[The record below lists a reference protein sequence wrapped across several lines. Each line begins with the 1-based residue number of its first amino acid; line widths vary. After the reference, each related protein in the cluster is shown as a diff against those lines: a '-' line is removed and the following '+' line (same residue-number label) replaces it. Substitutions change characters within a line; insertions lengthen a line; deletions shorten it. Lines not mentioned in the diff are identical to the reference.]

1 MSFTNTVDVLI
12 DDTSTRM
19 GFVGPPPPTRIPFA
33 RVGVGNS
40 GDDRSYGRFCQD
52 TMKSGHKDTKNTRLT
67 IPLKIAHTLRHA
79 NINCRNPGD
88 ATRSMGD
95 KAYVNRKVARVAR
108 DMYGGDAILGD
119 EFKEVVTRLDPEA
132 PLNGVTIDEF
142 QHGGTRADAVRP
154 TMMGAGATVPV
165 QSMDGSEL
173 NNAYG
178 LHYAIDIGPGNAL
191 KSMQQRGAMQGQNFM
206 GR

>member
-1 MSFTNTVDVLI
+1 MSFTNTIDVLI
-12 DDTSTRM
+12 DDTSTGGNGRI
-19 GFVGPPPPTRIPFA
+19 PLPTRIPFA

-40 GDDRSYGRFCQD
+40 GDDRSYGRFAQD
-52 TMKSGHKDTKNTRLT
+52 TMTSGHKDTKNTRLT

-88 ATRSMGD
+88 ATRSMGN
-95 KAYVNRKVARVAR
+95 KAYLNRKVGRVAR
-108 DMYGGDAILGD
+108 DLYLGDAILGD

-142 QHGGTRADAVRP
+142 QHGGTRKDAVRP

-165 QSMDGSEL
+165 QSLDGSEL

-178 LHYAIDIGPGNAL
+178 LHYAIDIGPGNAV
-191 KSMQQRGAMQGQNFM
+191 KSMQQRGTQQGQNFV
-206 GR
+206 GV